1 MTRKLVA
8 LVLALCLLV
17 SLSMPALGRTALD
30 GYKEKL
36 IQYYY
41 DYGSIADDVIWDILR
56 QMEEL
61 DPEEAGIWRK
71 LMEDWADINTPEF
84 VSQNVLP
91 DGLPQDDSLC
101 IVVLGYALA
110 EDGSMQEEL
119 VDRLVVALSSAL
131 RYPNAYI
138 AVTGGQTSEVKG
150 VTEAGQMA
158 AWLQNKGIARE
169 RILVDNKALSTTA
182 NAENVY
188 EILNKSYPQVDTVA
202 VITSD
207 YHIYWGSALLAAVAN
222 YESGYRG
229 GNAIKV
235 AAGAVCYTGKTWDTR
250 QLQAMGISEISG
262 IAFDPEASAPV
273 LYRVERPA
281 ETQPQLEETEAPAE
295 GLHLPWQ
302 QEPAETE
309 APQEEK
315 KENLWLPI
323 TVAIAT
329 VIYVLIPKKPRKK
342 REKPEWKWE

>member
-1 MTRKLVA
+1 
-8 LVLALCLLV
+8 
-17 SLSMPALGRTALD
+17 
-30 GYKEKL
+30 
-36 IQYYY
+36 
-41 DYGSIADDVIWDILR
+41 
-56 QMEEL
+56 
-61 DPEEAGIWRK
+61 
-71 LMEDWADINTPEF
+71 
-84 VSQNVLP
+84 
-91 DGLPQDDSLC
+91 
-101 IVVLGYALA
+101 
-110 EDGSMQEEL
+110 
-119 VDRLVVALSSAL
+119 
-131 RYPNAYI
+131 
-138 AVTGGQTSEVKG
+138 
-150 VTEAGQMA
+150 MA
-158 AWLQNKGIARE
+158 TWLQNKGIARE
-169 RILVDNKALSTTA
+169 RVLVDNKALSTTA

-309 APQEEK
+309 EPQEEK
-315 KENLWLPI
+315 K
-323 TVAIAT
+323 
-329 VIYVLIPKKPRKK
+329 
-342 REKPEWKWE
+342 

>member
-1 MTRKLVA
+1 MTRKFAVLLLV
-8 LVLALCLLV
+8 LCLLV
-17 SLSMPALGRTALD
+17 SLSLPAQGRTVLD

-41 DYGSIADDVIWDILR
+41 HYGMIADDVIWDILR

-61 DPEEAGIWRK
+61 DPAEAAIWRR

-84 VSQNVLP
+84 VTQDILP
-91 DGLPQDDSLC
+91 DGLPEDDSLC

-119 VDRLVVALSSAL
+119 IDRLVVALGSAMK
-131 RYPNAYI
+131 YPNAYI

-150 VTEAGQMA
+150 ATEAGQMA
-158 AWLQNKGIARE
+158 AWLRNKGIAKE
-169 RILVDNKALSTTA
+169 RILVDKKALSTTA

-207 YHIYWGSALLAAVAN
+207 YHLTWGSSLLAAKAN

-235 AAGAVCYTGKTWDTR
+235 ATGAVCYTGKTWDTR
-250 QLQAMGISEISG
+250 QLQAMGISEITG
-262 IAFDPEASAPV
+262 IKFDPGEPAPV
-273 LYRVERPA
+273 LYTVERPI
-281 ETQPQLEETEAPAE
+281 ETQSQTESTEAPAE
-295 GLHLPWQ
+295 GIHLPWQ
-302 QEPAETE
+302 HEPAETE
-309 APQEEK
+309 EPQEEK

-323 TVAIAT
+323 AIAAVT
-329 VIYVLIPKKPRKK
+329 AVYVLMPKKPKKK